1 MCGHDGP
8 GDSQVTSIV
17 NFHPTNEFRALE
29 EMFDRV
35 FGTPSQPT
43 TQILPIDI
51 LEENDTLIVRAQFRA

>member
-1 MCGHDGP
+1 M
-8 GDSQVTSIV
+8 TSIV